1 MAAYAAK
8 WHDSTNQDTSFDGQ
22 EELMDHVASVML
34 RLSEY
39 ETRSSDGSQP
49 PKQSPALWKSTQC
62 TAIKVVATVGWLQ
75 GYVREESAEATTS
88 QMEYRE
94 KLWRLLDVMLTR
106 HLRDDKLDVRKVFQN
121 VILGLQVL

>member
-1 MAAYAAK
+1 MEEHSVHRYQGRSHRGVAA
-8 WHDSTNQDTSFDGQ
+8 
-22 EELMDHVASVML
+22 
-34 RLSEY
+34 RLCKGGKC
-39 ETRSSDGSQP
+39 RGN
-49 PKQSPALWKSTQC
+49 
-62 TAIKVVATVGWLQ
+62 
-75 GYVREESAEATTS
+75 TS